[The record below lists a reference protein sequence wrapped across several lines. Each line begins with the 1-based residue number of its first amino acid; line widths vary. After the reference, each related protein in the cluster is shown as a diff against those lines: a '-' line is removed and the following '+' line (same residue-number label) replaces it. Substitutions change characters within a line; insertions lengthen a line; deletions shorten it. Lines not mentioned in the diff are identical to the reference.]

1 MTFFQ
6 KHAVLKCVLF
16 LSEDGFGVFLAVLN
30 TWGLGSFARDWTC
43 LLHWKH
49 RLLST
54 RPPGKALPE
63 DVNSLFYLKTKQ
75 NCCLLFPLSV
85 YLSLCVNTIFLFNS
99 YHVEDFNKMFSD
111 PNCPYLLNSE
121 TLKTLWKCL
130 SGASA
135 WWQGSFTVTFFCWRR
150 SDPQLSAL
158 SIVGLFFDSKT
169 PAVSWLEKHR
179 PGLQGPGV
187 YGAHEWGASW
197 FSLQTFTSSLCFH
210 GAYLPCPL
218 PGGVFPSPGPLSC
231 NPCCWCWGDTAIRA
245 YRVGKGLTPDI
256 SLLSSSAFELPC
268 PPTSEPFWGSVI
280 WRGFSLGGWVLCGHS
295 LFNFC
300 PSGSIVLISL
310 SIFQCSLMSV
320 CCALLS
326 FSVSPYHFLILP
338 PF

>member
-1 MTFFQ
+1 
-6 KHAVLKCVLF
+6 
-16 LSEDGFGVFLAVLN
+16 
-30 TWGLGSFARDWTC
+30 
-43 LLHWKH
+43 
-49 RLLST
+49 
-54 RPPGKALPE
+54 
-63 DVNSLFYLKTKQ
+63 
-75 NCCLLFPLSV
+75 
-85 YLSLCVNTIFLFNS
+85 
-99 YHVEDFNKMFSD
+99 MFSD

-187 YGAHEWGASW
+187 WGAHEWGASW

-218 PGGVFPSPGPLSC
+218 PGGVSPSPGPLSY

-245 YRVGKGLTPDI
+245 YRVGKGPGKGLTPDI

-268 PPTSEPFWGSVI
+268 PPTSEPFWGSVV
-280 WRGFSLGGWVLCGHS
+280 WHGFSLRGWVLCGHS

-300 PSGSIVLISL
+300 PSGSVFLIHPFTSYLPMFVDVCLLRFTLVLCVSL
-310 SIFQCSLMSV
+310 SFPNFTSILM
-320 CCALLS
+320 A
-326 FSVSPYHFLILP
+326 F
-338 PF
+338 